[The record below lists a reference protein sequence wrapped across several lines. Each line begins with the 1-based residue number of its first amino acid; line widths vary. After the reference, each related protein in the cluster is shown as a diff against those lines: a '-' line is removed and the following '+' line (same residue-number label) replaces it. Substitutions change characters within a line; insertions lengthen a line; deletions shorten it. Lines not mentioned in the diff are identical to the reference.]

1 MKTKKTRIQAG
12 SIHIS
17 LPDVDMPAFD
27 QIARAMGSDRTK
39 LIGFLIN
46 TFARAYQKS
55 STPRS
60 SPGAGGPGRLVWPPR
75 FMTTREETRLHDT
88 SDPSNSSNTGSKN
101 DCHSK

>member
-1 MKTKKTRIQAG
+1 MRTHPMKTKKSRKQAG

-46 TFARAYQKS
+46 TFASAYKK
-55 STPRS
+55 
-60 SPGAGGPGRLVWPPR
+60 APGRLVWPPR
-75 FMTTREETRLHDT
+75 FMTTREETRLQDHA
-88 SDPSNSSNTGSKN
+88 K
-101 DCHSK
+101 